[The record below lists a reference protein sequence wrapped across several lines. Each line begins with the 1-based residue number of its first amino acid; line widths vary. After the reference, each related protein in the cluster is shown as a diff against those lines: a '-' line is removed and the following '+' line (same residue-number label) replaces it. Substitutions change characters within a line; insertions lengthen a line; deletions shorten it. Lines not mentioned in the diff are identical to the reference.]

1 MFPSISAVPA
11 RSILLPVLMI
21 ILAAILF
28 PPNGEAQEPSRE
40 NGAFQP
46 DDPLVAFAR
55 RWDVNGDRVYT
66 CGECELFM
74 KRIFYRADRNH
85 DDLIKGNELAAV
97 IAADK
102 IFSDASFAYF
112 DTNNDRQITR
122 AEFIGH
128 PNPFFILYDTN
139 RDCQVT
145 ATELDRK

>member
-1 MFPSISAVPA
+1 MFPSLSAVPA
-11 RSILLPVLMI
+11 RSNLLLLLMI
-21 ILAAILF
+21 ILAAIAL
-28 PPNGEAQEPSRE
+28 PRNGAAQERSRE

-46 DDPLVAFAR
+46 DDPLVAFAH
-55 RWDVNGDRVYT
+55 RWDVNGDRIYT
-66 CGECELFM
+66 CAEWELFM

-85 DDLIKGNELAAV
+85 DDLIKGDELDAV

-122 AEFIGH
+122 AEFIGS

-145 ATELDRK
+145 ATEFDQK